1 MAPSNTRQ
9 RLSAVSGALLLAAA
23 ASSCSTDKSSK
34 TTPIRFEIEADE
46 LVNPN
51 AHGIPSPVVV
61 RIYELKSTTSF
72 TQAQFFELF
81 DDDAKRLG
89 PDLVA
94 KHELELTPGLRAEV
108 ERNTSIETRNVGVI
122 AGFRSGNDAQWRTTA
137 EIKPDRDNRISVKLT
152 AQAVS
157 IEKDV
162 SRNWWKIF

>member
-1 MAPSNTRQ
+1 MAPSNTPQ
-9 RLSAVSGALLLAAA
+9 RLSALAGALLLAAA
-23 ASSCSTDKSSK
+23 ASSCSTDRSSK
-34 TTPIRFEIEADE
+34 TTPIKFVIEADE

-51 AHGIPSPVVV
+51 AHGKPSPVVV
-61 RIYELKSTTSF
+61 RIYELKSTVSF

-94 KHELELTPGLRAEV
+94 LHEYELPPGGRV
-108 ERNTSIETRNVGVI
+108 DFERNTPIESRNVGVI

-137 EIKPDRDNRISVKLT
+137 EIKPDRDNRILIRLT
-152 AQAVS
+152 ARAVT
-157 IEKDV
+157 IDEEA